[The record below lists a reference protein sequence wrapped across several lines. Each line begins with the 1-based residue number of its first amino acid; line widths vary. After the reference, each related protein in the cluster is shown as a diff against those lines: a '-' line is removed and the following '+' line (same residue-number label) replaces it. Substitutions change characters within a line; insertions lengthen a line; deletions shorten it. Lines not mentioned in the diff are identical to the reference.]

1 MIAKNRPYLRRKLIL
16 RCLCCHF
23 RFRVIVHVVQQH
35 QPVGGLLT
43 AFDAS
48 FEIAVSFQKSSLKT
62 TLSLKT
68 SNGIGSRSTLA
79 NRIRESRSALQ
90 KKEETFCNFEG
101 GEGSQCCQLWE
112 NYEENVES
120 VLFLLKHQVFGLLDL
135 VPKDGAV
142 LKSVIITFRSI

>member
-1 MIAKNRPYLRRKLIL
+1 M
-16 RCLCCHF
+16 
-23 RFRVIVHVVQQH
+23 VQQH
-35 QPVGGLLT
+35 HPVGGLLTT

-68 SNGIGSRSTLA
+68 SNGIDSRSTLA
-79 NRIRESRSALQ
+79 NRILESRSALQ

-112 NYEENVES
+112 NYEDNVES
-120 VLFLLKHQVFGLLDL
+120 VLFLLKHLMVIFLSIGTDTLSVFGLLDL

-142 LKSVIITFRSI
+142 LKSAIITFRSI